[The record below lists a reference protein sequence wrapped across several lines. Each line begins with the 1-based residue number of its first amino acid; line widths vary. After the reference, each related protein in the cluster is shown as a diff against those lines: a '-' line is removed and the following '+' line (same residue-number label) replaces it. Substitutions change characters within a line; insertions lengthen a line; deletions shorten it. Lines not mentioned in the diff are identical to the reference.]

1 MPRQTDISSF
11 LDEDEN
17 NNKGV
22 ETAKSKDNSS
32 KGLKFYESIYSSIVG
47 EERLTNRFPKGYDI
61 PPLDITGRC
70 IKFKLFKD
78 TDEFVRKRLEYK
90 KKYLS
95 KNSGYRIIDLAELA
109 DKSCL
114 RCRNLIRNIQSSL
127 SRYLYP
133 NQRTKSHDLLKE
145 ECFKL
150 AGLLWALY
158 VKRVR
163 KYYVE
168 KNT

>member
-1 MPRQTDISSF
+1 MAGQMDISSF
-11 LDEDEN
+11 LDEDEY
-17 NNKGV
+17 NNKEV
-22 ETAKSKDNSS
+22 ETAKSKNNSS
-32 KGLKFYESIYSSIVG
+32 KRLELYESIYSSIVE

-78 TDEFVRKRLEYK
+78 TEEFVRKRLEYRK
-90 KKYLS
+90 KFLDKSY
-95 KNSGYRIIDLAELA
+95 GYRIIDLAELA

-133 NQRTKSHDLLKE
+133 NQR
-145 ECFKL
+145 
-150 AGLLWALY
+150 
-158 VKRVR
+158 VR
-163 KYYVE
+163 IMIS
-168 KNT
+168 